1 MNNLRRQ
8 KEKLEEKIMEQYKK
22 MDNSTPK
29 KKGNIF
35 HNFAQCEQRVSKQF
49 QALIYIKF
57 AVNKFW
63 GRYVLHRGRKRQ
75 MFHYSLLKF
84 N

>member
-1 MNNLRRQ
+1 
-8 KEKLEEKIMEQYKK
+8 MEQYKK

-63 GRYVLHRGRKRQ
+63 GRYEYYIEEGRDKC
-75 MFHYSLLKF
+75 FIILS
-84 N
+84 